1 MNCQMWITL
10 SQMQVLLNLKLS
22 CIFFEDDEAVIKMV
36 SKSYDET
43 RDGLFDTVNMLTQRT
58 NLLTC

>member
-1 MNCQMWITL
+1 
-10 SQMQVLLNLKLS
+10 MQVLLNLKLS

-43 RDGLFDTVNMLTQRT
+43 RDGLFDRVNMLTQRT